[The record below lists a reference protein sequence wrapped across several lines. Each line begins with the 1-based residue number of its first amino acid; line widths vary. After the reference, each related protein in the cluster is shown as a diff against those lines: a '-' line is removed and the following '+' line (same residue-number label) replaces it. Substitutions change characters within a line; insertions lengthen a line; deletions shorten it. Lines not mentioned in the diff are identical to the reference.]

1 MKEEICGFALLVASG
16 LLSFRGLDK
25 SVKGSGLFRYNLK

>member
-1 MKEEICGFALLVASG
+1 MKEEICGFALLVAG